1 MTQEGRATIRDRPTL
16 AIIGGTG
23 ALGMG
28 LAMRWAAAGY
38 PVVLGSR
45 SSEKAKAAARDIES
59 GKGAPPVRGD
69 DNLGA
74 AQAGDI
80 VVIAVPF
87 SSHEAILDEIRD
99 AVAGKIVV
107 DAVVPLVPPKVALV
121 QLPAQGS
128 AAQIAHE
135 RIGDTARV
143 VSAFHNVGAAK
154 LRAGGAIDCDV
165 LVFGNDRA
173 ARDSV
178 IALVEAIGTRGID
191 GGPIANSASAE
202 ALTSILIGI
211 NRRYKVDG
219 AGIRITGDF
228 GTSENT

>member
-1 MTQEGRATIRDRPTL
+1 MEATSHGRPTL

-23 ALGMG
+23 ALGTG
-28 LAMRWAAAGY
+28 LAMRWAGAGY

-45 SSEKAKAAARDIES
+45 SSEKAKAAARDIEP
-59 GKGAPPVRGD
+59 GNGAPPVRGD

-74 AQAGDI
+74 ARAGDI

-87 SSHEAILDEIRD
+87 SSHDAILGEIGD
-99 AVAGKIVV
+99 AVVGKIVV
-107 DAVVPLVPPKVALV
+107 DAVVPLVPPRVSLV

-154 LRAGGAIDCDV
+154 LRAGGAVDCDV
-165 LVFGNDRA
+165 LVFGNDRS

-178 IALVEAIGTRGID
+178 IALAEAIGTRGID
-191 GGPIANSASAE
+191 GGPIANSLAAE

-219 AGIRITGDF
+219 AGLRITGNF
-228 GTSENT
+228 STSEKA

>member
-1 MTQEGRATIRDRPTL
+1 MEATSHGRPTL

-23 ALGMG
+23 ALGTG
-28 LAMRWAAAGY
+28 LAMRWAGAGY

-45 SSEKAKAAARDIES
+45 SSEKAKAAARDIEP
-59 GKGAPPVRGD
+59 GNGAPSVRGD

-74 AQAGDI
+74 ARAGDI

-87 SSHEAILDEIRD
+87 SSHDAILGEIGD
-99 AVAGKIVV
+99 AVVGKIVV
-107 DAVVPLVPPKVALV
+107 DAVVPLVPPRVSLV

-154 LRAGGAIDCDV
+154 LRAGGAVDCDV
-165 LVFGNDRA
+165 LVFGNDRS

-178 IALVEAIGTRGID
+178 IALAEAIGTRGID
-191 GGPIANSASAE
+191 GGPIANSVAAE

-219 AGIRITGDF
+219 AGLRITGNF
-228 GTSENT
+228 STSEKA